1 MRADPPTK
9 VLALGVG
16 NPDRGDDAAGPMV
29 VARLKQAMNVG
40 IEARALTGEA
50 TELIEAWSGREAVI
64 VIDAVAT
71 GGAAPG
77 TIHRW
82 DAAAGPLPVELE
94 NRSSHAFGLGH
105 AIELARALGR
115 LPRRMIVYGV
125 EGAGFGLG
133 DAPSEAVQ
141 KAVGPLAEAVRR
153 EAEEFLKALDAGRGE
168 GSDRDA

>member
-1 MRADPPTK
+1 MPAGPPAK
-9 VLALGVG
+9 ILALGVG

-29 VARLKQAMNVG
+29 IARLAGTVSAG

-64 VIDAVAT
+64 AIDAVAT
-71 GGAAPG
+71 GGATPG

-94 NRSSHAFGLGH
+94 NRSSHALGLGH

-115 LPRRMIVYGV
+115 LPRRTIVYGV
-125 EGAGFGLG
+125 EGARFDLG
-133 DAPSEAVQ
+133 DAPSAAVQ
-141 KAVGPLAEAVRR
+141 QAIGPLAEAVRR
-153 EAEEFLKALDAGRGE
+153 EAEEILKA
-168 GSDRDA
+168 